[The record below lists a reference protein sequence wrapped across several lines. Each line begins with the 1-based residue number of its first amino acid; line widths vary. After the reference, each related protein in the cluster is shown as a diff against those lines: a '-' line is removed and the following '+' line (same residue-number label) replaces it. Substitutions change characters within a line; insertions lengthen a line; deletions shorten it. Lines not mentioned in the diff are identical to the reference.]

1 MRGIIDFFGVLKLF
15 FWKYLPAAMKES
27 RDELMREFGRF
38 LMILAGMM
46 LFFFCILGLMMNPIA
61 FYVYVA
67 IMASL
72 AFIGIILK
80 AMFSE
85 TERTE
90 NNE

>member
-15 FWKYLPAAMKES
+15 FGKYLPAAIRES

-38 LMILAGMM
+38 LMILSGMM
-46 LFFFCILGLMMNPIA
+46 LFFFCILGLTLNPIA

-80 AMFSE
+80 TMFSE

-90 NNE
+90 SNE

>member
-15 FWKYLPAAMKES
+15 FGKYLPAAIRES

-38 LMILAGMM
+38 LMILSGMM

-72 AFIGIILK
+72 AFAGIILK